1 MRARWVPPSHEHIVA
16 LSRAPKRD
24 NEAMRSAAPMRVHGV
39 AIGERPNGFAL
50 DGTPTDCVHF
60 AVRAFGSEQRFDL
73 VVSGINHGANIGTV
87 HYYSG
92 TVGAALE
99 GLANGIPA
107 IAVSQSRQREGFKTA
122 AEFSARVVR
131 QVFAQPLDE
140 GVLLSINVPMGK
152 IHCAVAA
159 PPGLYPYELDFQP
172 FGETDGD
179 AVYKRATITPRESKP
194 GLDVRAF
201 MDGCITVT
209 PLQLDRTHHPTF
221 ETIAGWEPG
230 LESMLNPGPPD
241 Q

>member
-1 MRARWVPPSHEHIVA
+1 MCARWVPPSHEHIVP

-24 NEAMRSAAPMRVHGV
+24 SEAMRSAAPMRVHGV
-39 AIGERPNGFAL
+39 GIGERLNGF
-50 DGTPTDCVHF
+50 
-60 AVRAFGSEQRFDL
+60 
-73 VVSGINHGANIGTV
+73 
-87 HYYSG
+87 
-92 TVGAALE
+92 ALE

-107 IAVSQSRQREGFKTA
+107 IAVSQSRQREEFNTA

-131 QVFAQPLDE
+131 QILAQPLDE

-179 AVYKRATITPRESKP
+179 AVYKRETITPRESKP
-194 GLDVRAF
+194 ALDIRAF
-201 MDGCITVT
+201 MDGCITAA

-241 Q
+241 